1 MKEFPVKILKPLEGK
16 LNAMIFEN
24 SFLNLPKTLFFR
36 IEIPL
41 QAIDMSKI
49 AEDITNK
56 NYQTSFQLDWVKLNI
71 RSLQDLENK
80 TFTFPINPTNGY
92 IDGSIYLFEVHNMID
107 TTNIT
112 FGKFNNQKIPIKTVL
127 RIDFELEVTG
137 YATTKFLDFETELN
151 LGELS
156 ISTDILTPNT
166 ENFENAKAL
175 VAQFI
180 EIESFDEPFV
190 GEWGITFNMKNN
202 DLFCKRNI

>member
-24 SFLNLPKTLFFR
+24 SFVNLPKTLFFK

-56 NYQTSFQLDWVKLNI
+56 NYQTSFQLDWIKLNI

-80 TFTFPINPTNGY
+80 TFTFPINPDEGY
-92 IDGSIYLFEVHNMID
+92 IDGSIYLFDVHNIVD
-107 TTNIT
+107 TTSLS
-112 FGKFNNQKIPIKTVL
+112 FGKFKNQKIPIKTVL
-127 RIDFELEVTG
+127 RIDFELEGTG
-137 YATTKFLDFETELN
+137 FKTTKYLDFETELN

-156 ISTDILTPNT
+156 IPTDILTPNS

-175 VAQFI
+175 VVQFI

-190 GEWGITFNMKNN
+190 SEWGIAFKMK
-202 DLFCKRNI
+202 K

>member
-1 MKEFPVKILKPLEGK
+1 MKEFPVKILKPLEGT
-16 LNAMIFEN
+16 LNAIIFEN
-24 SFLNLPKTLFFR
+24 SFINLPKTLFFK

-56 NYQTSFQLDWVKLNI
+56 NYQTSFQLNWIKLDV
-71 RSLQDLENK
+71 RSLQELENK
-80 TFTFPINPTNGY
+80 TFTFPINPDEGY
-92 IDGSIYLFEVHNMID
+92 IDGSIYLFDVHNIID
-107 TTNIT
+107 ATSIS

-127 RIDFELEVTG
+127 RIDFELEGTG
-137 YATTKFLDFETELN
+137 YTTTKYLDFETELN
-151 LGELS
+151 LGEIS
-156 ISTDILTPNT
+156 IPTDILPPNT

-190 GEWGITFNMKNN
+190 GQWGITFKMK
-202 DLFCKRNI
+202 K

>member
-1 MKEFPVKILKPLEGK
+1 MKEFPVKLLKPLEGT

-24 SFLNLPKTLFFR
+24 SFLNLPKTLFFK

-56 NYQTSFQLDWVKLNI
+56 NYQTSFQLDWIKLNI
-71 RSLQDLENK
+71 HSLQDLENK
-80 TFTFPINPTNGY
+80 TFTFPINPIDGY
-92 IDGSIYLFEVHNMID
+92 IDGSIYLFDVHNMID

-127 RIDFELEVTG
+127 RIDFELEGTG

-151 LGELS
+151 LGELN
-156 ISTDILTPNT
+156 IPTDILTPNS

-175 VAQFI
+175 VEQFM
-180 EIESFDEPFV
+180 EIESFDEPHI
-190 GEWGITFNMKNN
+190 GEWGIAFKMGK
-202 DLFCKRNI
+202 K

>member
-1 MKEFPVKILKPLEGK
+1 MKEFPAKILKPLEGT

-24 SFLNLPKTLFFR
+24 SFLNLPKTLFFK

-41 QAIDMSKI
+41 QAMDMSKI

-56 NYQTSFQLDWVKLNI
+56 NYQTSFQLDWIKLNI
-71 RSLQDLENK
+71 SSLQDLENK
-80 TFTFPINPTNGY
+80 TFTFPINPDEGY
-92 IDGSIYLFEVHNMID
+92 IDGSIYLFDVHNIID
-107 TTNIT
+107 VTSIT
-112 FGKFNNQKIPIKTVL
+112 FGKINNKKIPIKTVL
-127 RIDFELEVTG
+127 SIDFELEGTS

-156 ISTDILTPNT
+156 IPIDILTPNT

-180 EIESFDEPFV
+180 EIESFEGPHI
-190 GEWGITFNMKNN
+190 GEWGIEFKMK
-202 DLFCKRNI
+202 KK